1 MCSIENDFKDFK
13 LTKFFLNEN
22 VQMLKFKF
30 FVLRGKFYKVSQ
42 IFLEFANIEHNWKI
56 EKLKNY
62 LEKQLKNW
70 YVFWKA

>member
-1 MCSIENDFKDFK
+1 
-13 LTKFFLNEN
+13 
-22 VQMLKFKF
+22 MLKFKF
-30 FVLRGKFYKVSQ
+30 FVLRDKFYKISQ